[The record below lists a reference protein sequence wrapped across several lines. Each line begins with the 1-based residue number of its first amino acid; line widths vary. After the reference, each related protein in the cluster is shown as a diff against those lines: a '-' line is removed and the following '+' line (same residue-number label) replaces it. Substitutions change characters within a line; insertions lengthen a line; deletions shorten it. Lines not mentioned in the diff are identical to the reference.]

1 MGASPSDP
9 LPNLRAPIST
19 RRTTTAAPEQQH
31 YKVSKKKKRN
41 SFPVFSCCFC
51 RSAMCAPSVPPRA
64 GRTSRRTDVH
74 LFLCFSPPSDRRRYE
89 AGTGLRVPAALRA
102 PWRRVELQA
111 LCFRPHTPHTLHA
124 GGGDDQLVVVCMSFL
139 SVYLTPVCLQ
149 VIQPVKI
156 GRNFQMSHF
165 PECSSTS

>member
-19 RRTTTAAPEQQH
+19 RRTTAAPVQQH
-31 YKVSKKKKRN
+31 CKAFFLKKKKF
-41 SFPVFSCCFC
+41 FPCVFLLHLTLRDVC
-51 RSAMCAPSVPPRA
+51 RRRA

-89 AGTGLRVPAALRA
+89 AGTGLHVSAALRA

-111 LCFRPHTPHTLHA
+111 LCFCPHTSHTLHA

-139 SVYLTPVCLQ
+139 SVDLTPVCLQ